1 MFVGDKKE
9 TSKALRKIIQKISPF
24 QEYMDRIVENLH
36 LESLKE
42 YESDSMISTTTIDIS
57 QIPFQL
63 SNFDLPSLS
72 IGYVYIIV
80 SLTDRKTCRIYKT
93 FRLRH
98 EMKNHNQGFNY
109 ENDSSLNVS
118 LRPWILLG
126 FICGFNCEDSI
137 MLPFY
142 NFFKNECSRKNL
154 MDKPME
160 LISFAKEHTID
171 YCIGE
176 QKDSLRFVQCINS
189 II

>member
-9 TSKALRKIIQKISPF
+9 TSKAFREIIQKKSPF
-24 QEYMDRIVENLH
+24 QEYMNNIVENLN

-42 YESDSMISTTTIDIS
+42 FETNSMMSTTAIDIS
-57 QIPFQL
+57 HIPFQI

-80 SLTDRKTCRIYKT
+80 SLKDKKTCRIYQT

-109 ENDSSLNVS
+109 ENDSSSSNIN
-118 LRPWILLG
+118 LRPWVLLG
-126 FICGFNCEDSI
+126 FICGFDSEDMI
-137 MLPFY
+137 MFSFY
-142 NFFKNECSRKNL
+142 NIFKQECSRKSL

-160 LISFAKEHTID
+160 LILFAKQHTTD
-171 YCIGE
+171 YCRTEEIDG
-176 QKDSLRFVQCINS
+176 LRFVQCIN
-189 II
+189 